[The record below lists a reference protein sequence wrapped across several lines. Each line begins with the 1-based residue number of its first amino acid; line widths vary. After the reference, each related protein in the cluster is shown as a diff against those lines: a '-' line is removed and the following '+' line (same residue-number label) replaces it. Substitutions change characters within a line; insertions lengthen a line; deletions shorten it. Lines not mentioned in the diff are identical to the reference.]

1 MASYTQLQKGKMHEA
16 VQQTVTAALE
26 TISDPSNVE
35 KRQLIY
41 QSQPLTADLGAEDY
55 PLIVLED
62 YNFTR
67 DAEEETLNG
76 YNAWVDVSAEIH
88 IETLD
93 NGPKYKQWFDTL
105 SDSVTSLFSSPA
117 SEGARQTLGE
127 NKFGKPSIDRNTR
140 ATGVTEDGQ
149 RIIRREIEVSF
160 RAQINFG

>member
-1 MASYTQLQKGKMHEA
+1 MHKA
-16 VQQTVTAALE
+16 VQQTITAALE

-41 QSQPLTADLGAEDY
+41 QAQPLTADLGAEDY

-62 YNFTR
+62 YSFTR
-67 DAEEETLNG
+67 DPDEETING
-76 YNAWVDVSAEIH
+76 YVAWVDVQAEIH

-93 NGPKYKQWFDTL
+93 EGKKYKTWFDTL
-105 SDSVTSLFSSPA
+105 SDSVTSLFSQPT
-117 SEGARQTLGE
+117 GDGVRQKLGE

-140 ATGVTEDGQ
+140 ATGVTEKGQ